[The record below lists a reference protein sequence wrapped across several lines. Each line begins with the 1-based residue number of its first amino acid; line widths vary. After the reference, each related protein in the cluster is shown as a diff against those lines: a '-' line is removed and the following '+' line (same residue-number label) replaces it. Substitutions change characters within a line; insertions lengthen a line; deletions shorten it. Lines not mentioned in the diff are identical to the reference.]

1 MRHILARPSTASART
16 ALARLALTSRAR
28 CSNADAPQPAYYTT
42 AYSGAREALPG
53 ATITTAPGCA
63 DIFCSNETLFPA
75 AIAAA
80 GKAKD
85 LVIYVGGLNG
95 TFNYAVRPTPTRT
108 RTVSQVFCVRVLP
121 AFLRGRCVLSG
132 GGGDEA

>member
-1 MRHILARPSTASART
+1 MRRILARPSTASVQRWP
-16 ALARLALTSRAR
+16 ALTSRAR

-63 DIFCSNETLFPA
+63 DIFCRNETLFPA

-108 RTVSQVFCVRVLP
+108 RTVSLVFCVRVLP
-121 AFLRGRCVLSG
+121 ALLRERCALSG
-132 GGGDEA
+132 GGGDQA